1 MNRKNGILLSLAIFM
16 LSCAPAISFAEEED
30 VDPYEGFNRAMFSFN
45 DQVDIYIAKPL
56 AQAYDFILPDFVNE
70 GITNFFNNLD
80 DVETLA
86 NSILQAK
93 FHNAMVSLNRIIW
106 NTTFGLAGFIDVA
119 TYMDLRA
126 DEEDFGQTLAV
137 WGYESSSYI
146 VWPFFGPSTIRDS
159 FGRVGDSYTDPVRY
173 VEGLSTLDRLAIQGL
188 KALDLRADLLSVES
202 LITGSDRYTF
212 IRNAFLQ
219 NREFL
224 IRDGEVVDDFAAED
238 LYLDDF

>member
-1 MNRKNGILLSLAIFM
+1 MAVS
-16 LSCAPAISFAEEED
+16 AEEAD

-45 DQVDIYIAKPL
+45 EQIDTYIAKPL
-56 AQAYDFILPDFVNE
+56 AQAYDFIMPGFVNE

-93 FHNAMVSLNRIIW
+93 FHNAVVALNRVIW

-146 VWPFFGPSTIRDS
+146 VWPFLGPSTIRDS
-159 FGRVGDSYTDPVRY
+159 FGRVGDSYTDPVHY

-188 KALDLRADLLSVES
+188 KALDLRADLLSVEG
-202 LITGSDRYTF
+202 LMTGSDRYTF

-224 IRDGEVVDDFAAED
+224 IRDGEVVDDFASED

>member
-1 MNRKNGILLSLAIFM
+1 MIILLCFG
-16 LSCAPAISFAEEED
+16 APMAVSAEEAD

-45 DQVDIYIAKPL
+45 EQIDAYIAKPL
-56 AQAYDFILPDFVNE
+56 AQAYDFIMPGFVNE

-93 FHNAMVSLNRIIW
+93 FHNAVVALNRVIW

-146 VWPFFGPSTIRDS
+146 VWPFLGPSTIRDS
-159 FGRVGDSYTDPVRY
+159 FGRVGDSYTDPVHY

-188 KALDLRADLLSVES
+188 KALDLRADLLSVEG
-202 LITGSDRYTF
+202 LMTGSDRYTF

-224 IRDGEVVDDFAAED
+224 IRDGEVVDDFASED

>member
-1 MNRKNGILLSLAIFM
+1 MNRKNGILLGLVILMLA
-16 LSCAPAISFAEEED
+16 CAPSISLAEEEEI
-30 VDPYEGFNRAMFSFN
+30 DPYEGFNRAMFSFN
-45 DQVDIYIAKPL
+45 DQIDIYIAKPL
-56 AQAYDFILPDFVNE
+56 AQAYDFILPDFINE

-106 NTTFGLAGFIDVA
+106 NTTVGLGGFIDVA

-137 WGYESSSYI
+137 WGYQNSSYI
-146 VWPFFGPSTIRDS
+146 VWPFLGPSTIRDS

-224 IRDGEVVDDFAAED
+224 IRDGEVVDDFASED